1 VRGCTNSRFGPNAF
15 NPAAPD
21 YTCTGVAP
29 GDQVLFRFQ
38 GRYAVVPMDAVTQ
51 GNTGLPDCL
60 GVSNGTQDELF
71 NPATARAGAGIT
83 RRIVQSAF
91 SLDGTGTVLRC
102 EGNGNPGVPSPIV
115 NDMIDFKVFYR
126 FDDGGFA
133 LAAGSGTNYAPVG
146 GSIRDSAWIDA
157 AAVGLPTDPWNY
169 VVGVIVCVTVAS
181 REQGTSVQNTNTT
194 APRCP
199 RTAAEA
205 AAGTALTETSVDGR
219 VRRTFLET
227 FTVRSHGTGAPSIAL

>member
-1 VRGCTNSRFGPNAF
+1 MV
-15 NPAAPD
+15 
-21 YTCTGVAP
+21 
-29 GDQVLFRFQ
+29 
-38 GRYAVVPMDAVTQ
+38 
-51 GNTGLPDCL
+51 
-60 GVSNGTQDELF
+60 
-71 NPATARAGAGIT
+71 
-83 RRIVQSAF
+83 
-91 SLDGTGTVLRC
+91 
-102 EGNGNPGVPSPIV
+102 
-115 NDMIDFKVFYR
+115 DFKVFYR

-133 LAAGSGTNYAPVG
+133 LAAGNGTNYAPVG
-146 GSIRDSAWIDA
+146 GSIRDSAWNHA

-181 REQGTSVQNTNTT
+181 RELGTSVQNTDTT

-227 FTVRSHGTGAPSIAL
+227 FTVRSRGTWRAVDRPVTRELP